1 MSSIQTLI
9 KDCAAQVE
17 EKMDD
22 LLPPVVKGRVGES
35 RLADAMR
42 YSALSGGKRLRPFLV
57 VESSGLFG
65 VSKSSAFQAASA
77 VEFVH
82 AYSLIHDDLP
92 AMDDDDYRRGEPSCH
107 KKFDEAT
114 AILAGDALLTL
125 AFEVISDPSAH
136 SSNAVRA
143 ELVLAVAKAS
153 GINGMIGGQMIDM
166 ISEERELNIEEI
178 TRLQR
183 MKTGALFAMSCES
196 GAILG
201 KAAPNLRNA
210 LRGYAYD
217 MGLVFQITDDIL
229 DAEADAKEGRQD
241 KSAEKGT
248 YISAM
253 GIEKAKIQCEILTE
267 QAVRHLNVFDKKAD
281 SLRELARFVAT
292 RKV

>member
-1 MSSIQTLI
+1 MSSIKTLI
-9 KDCAAQVE
+9 KDCAIQVDE
-17 EKMDD
+17 SMDS

-57 VESSGLFG
+57 VESSNLFG
-65 VSKSSAFQAASA
+65 VSKSSAMQVASA

-92 AMDDDDYRRGEPSCH
+92 ALDNDDYRRGELSCH

-125 AFEVISDPSAH
+125 AFEIVSDPSTH
-136 SSNAVRA
+136 SSNGVRA
-143 ELVLAVAKAS
+143 ELTLAIAKAC

-166 ISEERELNIEEI
+166 ISEERDLTIEEI

-229 DAEADAKEGRQD
+229 DAEADAKENRQD

-248 YISAM
+248 YITAM
-253 GIEKAKIQCEILTE
+253 GIDKAKMQCQILTE
-267 QAVRHLNVFDKKAD
+267 QAIRHLNVFDKKAD
-281 SLRELARFVAT
+281 SLRELARFVEI
-292 RKV
+292 RKS